1 MKKFNAKN
9 DAKEAEQGRAALAG
23 MSSLQDLT
31 GMSLDREE
39 CREIGDWKEYTKSN
53 GKKWYYHK
61 PTGTMQW
68 AMPDEQGVVASE
80 RRRICVHTF
89 LKNHCQVKETPTA
102 PHRAP
107 AFGGGAK
114 WCSTSR
120 NGLKI
125 AIGTKE
131 GTMCAPCQHEAMPT

>member
-1 MKKFNAKN
+1 MLTQRASVSTGVQKFNAKN
-9 DAKEAEQGRAALAG
+9 DAKAAEQGRAALAG

-68 AMPDEQGVVASE
+68 QMPDELKEAWAPT
-80 RRRICVHTF
+80 TF
-89 LKNHCQVKETPTA
+89 
-102 PHRAP
+102 
-107 AFGGGAK
+107 
-114 WCSTSR
+114 
-120 NGLKI
+120 
-125 AIGTKE
+125 
-131 GTMCAPCQHEAMPT
+131 EAR

>member
-1 MKKFNAKN
+1 MQIRPVHPSCLTLLAANCACAIGVKKFNAKN

-68 AMPDEQGVVASE
+68 AMPDE
-80 RRRICVHTF
+80 
-89 LKNHCQVKETPTA
+89 LKEAWTPTT
-102 PHRAP
+102 
-107 AFGGGAK
+107 F
-114 WCSTSR
+114 
-120 NGLKI
+120 
-125 AIGTKE
+125 
-131 GTMCAPCQHEAMPT
+131 EAR